1 MGSLVPTSALM
12 MPVGLR
18 SSVVQWK
25 KPDLTSEIKALLI
38 NALRILYNFIC
49 TVDESRHFV
58 VTSLFYLRP

>member
-1 MGSLVPTSALM
+1 MPTSVLM
-12 MPVGLR
+12 MPVSALC

-49 TVDESRHFV
+49 TVDGPRHV

>member
-1 MGSLVPTSALM
+1 MQTSALM
-12 MPVGLR
+12 MPVSALR

-49 TVDESRHFV
+49 TVDGPRHFV